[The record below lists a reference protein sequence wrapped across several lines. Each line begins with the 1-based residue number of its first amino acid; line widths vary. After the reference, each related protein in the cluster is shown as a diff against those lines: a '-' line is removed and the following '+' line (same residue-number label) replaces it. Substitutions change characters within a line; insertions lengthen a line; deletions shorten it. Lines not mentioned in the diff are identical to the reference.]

1 MSPLDTAG
9 KDTYPEVKKIKIQKG
24 LCRVKSFHGSNKVEW
39 VLAQPSL
46 SSE

>member
-1 MSPLDTAG
+1 MSPLDSAG
-9 KDTYPEVKKIKIQKG
+9 KDTYPEVNKIQKD